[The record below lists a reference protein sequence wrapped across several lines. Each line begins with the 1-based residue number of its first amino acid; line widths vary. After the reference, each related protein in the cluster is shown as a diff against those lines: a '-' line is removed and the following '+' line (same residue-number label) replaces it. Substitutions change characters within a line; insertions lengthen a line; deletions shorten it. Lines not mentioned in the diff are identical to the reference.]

1 MRKRKQEVI
10 EDEVEQEEVEEQ
22 EVEKV
27 FNPIER
33 LTVNYSIT

>member
-10 EDEVEQEEVEEQ
+10 EDEEQEEVAEES
-22 EVEKV
+22 EKV

-33 LTVNYSIT
+33 LTVIFS